1 MNAPN
6 HRPENLFQTA
16 KIVWY
21 GFLSTPILLLA
32 VAWIV
37 ISPGRSDLSA
47 GGSVSDPI
55 FLALCLVAIVDFVV
69 AQRIHRFVRLPEK
82 SQSPPHSQAVPGDLQ
97 RGFSLFIVRL
107 ALFEAIALLG
117 FVATLLRTNVVLY
130 LPFLLLSLAGLLI
143 SSQTEALLKNLANPK
158 R

>member
-6 HRPENLFQTA
+6 HRPETLLQTA
-16 KIVWY
+16 RIVWY
-21 GFLSTPILLLA
+21 GLFSTPFLLLI

-37 ISPGRSDLSA
+37 ISPSQNDLSA
-47 GGSVSDPI
+47 GGSTSDPI
-55 FLALCLVAIVDFVV
+55 FLVLCLVAIVDFLL
-69 AQRIHRFVRLPEK
+69 AQNLHRFVKFPGTT
-82 SQSPPHSQAVPGDLQ
+82 QSTSLSQAEPSDLQ

-107 ALFEAIALLG
+107 ALFEAIALFG
-117 FVATLLRTNVVLY
+117 FVAALLRTNVVLY

-143 SSQTEALLKNLANPK
+143 SSPTEALLKNLANPK